1 MTPRQSRQSK
11 ERKDKM
17 RHWLL
22 AVLIVVTAL
31 ALAACGRNNDS
42 NETEEREVG
51 TTTTLE
57 SEDAPSAPQSDS
69 ALDTSFEGALPP
81 TTQLMLGI
89 LKLEETTDAVTAAQ
103 AASMLPLWQALQ
115 SGTIQNQ
122 AERAAL
128 INQIEGALTDRQID
142 AISTMQLTATD
153 LNDWAAA
160 NGIELPQFGQFG
172 QGAQGRQGGQG
183 GQGGPGG
190 IFADMS
196 EDERAAFREEM
207 QNLSPEE
214 RRERLQELGVEIPEN
229 AGQGGPGGFRGAGGR
244 FGALMEPLIELL
256 QSKATL

>member
-1 MTPRQSRQSK
+1 
-11 ERKDKM
+11 M
-17 RHWLL
+17 RTWLL
-22 AVLIVVTAL
+22 AVLMVSTL

-42 NETEEREVG
+42 NDQDEREVG
-51 TTTTLE
+51 TTTILE
-57 SEDAPSAPQSDS
+57 SEDAPAAPRTDS

-89 LKLEETTDAVTAAQ
+89 LRLEDTGDAVTAAQ
-103 AASMLPLWQALQ
+103 AASLLPLWQALQ

-122 AERAAL
+122 AERAAIL
-128 INQIEGALTDRQID
+128 SQIEGALTDRQID
-142 AISTMQLTATD
+142 AIGAMQLTAAD
-153 LNDWAAA
+153 LNDWAEA
-160 NGIELPQFGQFG
+160 NGIEVPQFGQFG
-172 QGAQGRQGGQG
+172 QEGQG

-214 RRERLQELGVEIPEN
+214 RRERLQEMGVEVPEN
-229 AGQGGPGGFRGAGGR
+229 AGQGGPGGGFRGGAGGR

-256 QSKATL
+256 QLKATF